1 MHRVAIY
8 GAGSWGTALAQ
19 SLATHGYQV
28 ILWARDR
35 HHIDSLKEHRENQRY
50 LPGVILD
57 SNIHCTS
64 DITATAGAS
73 MKVIAI
79 PTQAQRAFL
88 EEHQVLF
95 SDQSILVN
103 VAKGLEASTGKR
115 LSTVYQ
121 EVLKDVEHR
130 YVVLYGP
137 THAEEVGFNMPSAI
151 VAAALDEKVAEEV
164 QKVFMNPDLR
174 VYTSDDLMGVELGGA
189 LKNIIALAIGMTIGL
204 GYGDNARA
212 ALMTRG
218 LAEISR
224 LGVALG
230 ANPITFLGLT
240 GVGDL
245 IVTCMSE
252 HSRNRTAGIHL
263 GEGMSL
269 DTVLGT
275 MGMVVE
281 GVPTTK
287 AAHALAQEKDIS
299 MPIVEHMYDVLFQ
312 EANVKDAADDLMRRS
327 RKSEK
332 EEFLCE

>member
-19 SLATHGYQV
+19 SLATHGYSV
-28 ILWARDR
+28 LLWARDEA
-35 HHIDSLKEHRENQRY
+35 HIRSMEATRENSHY
-50 LPGVILD
+50 LPGVRLD
-57 SNIHCTS
+57 PHITLTA
-64 DITATAGAS
+64 DITATAAAT

-88 EEHQVLF
+88 EANKVLF
-95 SDQSILVN
+95 SDKSILVN

-115 LSTVYQ
+115 LSTVYEEVLQ
-121 EVLKDVEHR
+121 EVKHR

-151 VAAALDEKVAEEV
+151 VACALDEKVAEEV
-164 QKVFMNPDLR
+164 QQVFMNPDLR
-174 VYTSDDLMGVELGGA
+174 VYTSDDLSGVELGGA

-230 ANPITFLGLT
+230 ASPMTFLGLT

-245 IVTCMSE
+245 IVTCMSA
-252 HSRNRTAGIHL
+252 HSRNRTAGVHL
-263 GEGMSL
+263 GEGMAI
-269 DTVLGT
+269 DEVLGT

-287 AAHALAQEKDIS
+287 AAYALAQERGIS
-299 MPIVEHMYDVLFQ
+299 MPIVEHMYDVLFRD
-312 EANVKDAADDLMRRS
+312 ANVTEAARDLMSRS

-332 EEFLCE
+332 EDFLN